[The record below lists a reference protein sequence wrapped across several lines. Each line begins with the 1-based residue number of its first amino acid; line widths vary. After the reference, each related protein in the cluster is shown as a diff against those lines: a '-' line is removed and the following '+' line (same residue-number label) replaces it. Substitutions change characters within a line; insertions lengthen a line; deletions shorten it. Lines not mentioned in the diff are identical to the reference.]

1 MNSKMFK
8 SERAVSPVIGII
20 IILGLTILSIS
31 TILIYSVP
39 TLDGLEDMAKAQ
51 KVEQAFTV
59 FDSRVSKV
67 ALGES
72 PVQTTYVSLMG
83 GTINVN
89 GDQDA
94 YNDSQ
99 MVIFHIEADD
109 DDHDDFMEYQNR
121 YTWGSWEGF
130 IDDYDNHSDGDDL
143 LICSLGTIE
152 YSLGDR
158 IIAYEGGGVW
168 SKYPTGSSI
177 MISPPEFHYNGETLT
192 LPIMKIN
199 GRSGVSGTGDVGV
212 TISSDSLPDVLFPSD
227 VGDDRENP
235 LDPGKVMIFI
245 KSDLLICSLGTIE
258 YSLGDRI
265 IAYEGGGV
273 WSKYPTGS
281 SIMISPPEFHYNG
294 ETLTLPI
301 MKINGRSGVSGTGD
315 VGVTISSDSLPDV
328 LFPSDVGDDRENPL
342 DPGKVMIF
350 IKSDYY
356 VAWAEYANSQTYT
369 TAVIDAAN
377 KTAIVELEVA
387 PPMGTFA
394 LDDEFDVGKLNQ
406 TSDVPMTNFSFDFV
420 AKGAQ
425 GLNPSKYEIS
435 AESGTRTLTYT
446 LQKTDGLSLDVEYRD
461 TAVGSEYIEF
471 WSHTGSIN
479 KSGNPETSTVDFLDD
494 TYMMKYD
501 PPKENKGGARPDFS
515 WTEYIISLGN
525 ESFSLND
532 LTQHYMKLI
541 TENGAVEFDI
551 DGGSQDPVDYDAS
564 SITLYYDG
572 EAGAITYLH
581 ISQNELD
588 AAVTT

>member
-1 MNSKMFK
+1 MRIVNLKIFK
-8 SERAVSPVIGII
+8 SENAVSPVIGVI
-20 IILGLTILSIS
+20 IILGLTIVSIS

-59 FDSRVSKV
+59 FDSRTSKV

-89 GDQDA
+89 GDPDA

-99 MVIFHIEADD
+99 MVIFHIDSDD
-109 DDHDDFMEYQNR
+109 DDHDDFMAYQNR
-121 YTWGSWEGF
+121 YTWRSWEGF
-130 IDDYDNHSDGDDL
+130 IDDDTNYSDGDDI
-143 LICSLGTIE
+143 LICPLGTIE
-152 YSLGDR
+152 YRMDDR

-168 SKYPTGSSI
+168 SKYPTGNSI

-199 GRSGVSGTGDVGV
+199 GRSGVSGTGDVGI
-212 TISSDSLPDVLFPSD
+212 TISSDNLPNVLFPSD

-235 LDPGKVMIFI
+235 LDPGKVMI
-245 KSDLLICSLGTIE
+245 
-258 YSLGDRI
+258 Y
-265 IAYEGGGV
+265 
-273 WSKYPTGS
+273 
-281 SIMISPPEFHYNG
+281 
-294 ETLTLPI
+294 
-301 MKINGRSGVSGTGD
+301 
-315 VGVTISSDSLPDV
+315 
-328 LFPSDVGDDRENPL
+328 
-342 DPGKVMIF
+342 

-356 VAWAEYANSQTYT
+356 IAWADYANSQTYT

-377 KTAIVELEVA
+377 KTAIIELEVT
-387 PPMGTFA
+387 PPMGTFT

-406 TSDVPMTNFSFDFV
+406 SSDVPMTNFSINFV
-420 AKGAQ
+420 AKGEQ

-446 LQKTDGLSLDVEYRD
+446 LQKTDDLSLDVEYRD

-471 WSHTGSIN
+471 WLHTGSIN
-479 KSGNPETSTVDFLDD
+479 KSGDPETSMVDLLDD
-494 TYMMKYD
+494 TYIMEYD
-501 PPKENKGGARPDFS
+501 PPTENKGGARPDFS
-515 WTEYIISLGN
+515 WGPVTSISTLPDVEIN
-525 ESFSLND
+525 INDLSSLYN
-532 LTQHYMKLI
+532 LTQHYMRLI

-588 AAVTT
+588 AVVTT